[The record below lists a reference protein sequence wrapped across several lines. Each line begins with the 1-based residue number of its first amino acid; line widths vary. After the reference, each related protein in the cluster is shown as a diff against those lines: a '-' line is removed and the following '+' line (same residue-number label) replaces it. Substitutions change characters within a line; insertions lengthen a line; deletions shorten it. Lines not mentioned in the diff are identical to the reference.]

1 MLFRPR
7 KEVYICMRLCLLE
20 YLEPTEKYEMH
31 PEGTAMWCYRP
42 DNSRQ
47 RVGVV
52 GEYRLA
58 PGEKLII
65 KAPHGVTGSVRARE
79 VLPDGKLRKK
89 SRNKV
94 VK

>member
-20 YLEPTEKYEMH
+20 YLEPTETCEMH

>member
-1 MLFRPR
+1 VATNDGTIIAI
-7 KEVYICMRLCLLE
+7 EMR
-20 YLEPTEKYEMH
+20 
-31 PEGTAMWCYRP
+31 

-58 PGEKLII
+58 PGKELII

>member
-1 MLFRPR
+1 
-7 KEVYICMRLCLLE
+7 MRLCLLE

-65 KAPHGVTGSVRARE
+65 KAPHGVTGSVCEHEKSCRMENCARRAGTKWLNR
-79 VLPDGKLRKK
+79 
-89 SRNKV
+89 
-94 VK
+94 